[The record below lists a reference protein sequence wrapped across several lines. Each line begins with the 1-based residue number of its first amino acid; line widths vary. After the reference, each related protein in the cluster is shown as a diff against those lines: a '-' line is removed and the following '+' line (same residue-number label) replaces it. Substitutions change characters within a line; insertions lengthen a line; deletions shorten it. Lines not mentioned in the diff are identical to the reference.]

1 MSSPDS
7 PRLPHALH
15 ARTRRSK
22 RAFRPAVFL
31 VALCVLAASAS
42 LFVYVRGRAAVTTFY
57 SRGSLPPELLAS
69 WSDQAD
75 GSGLPPTDFT
85 SGDQVFVIQDTHNMS
100 TVSPLGWT
108 VSGAGATV

>member
-7 PRLPHALH
+7 PRPPHALH
-15 ARTRRSK
+15 ARTRRSN
-22 RAFRPAVFL
+22 RALRPAVFL

-85 SGDQVFVIQDTHNMS
+85 SGDTFVIQDTHNMS
-100 TVSPLGWT
+100 TVSPLAWT
-108 VSGAGATV
+108 ASRAG